1 MGLSDVSDLAWRVEE
16 ACINAWPSPRQVVQG
31 HWLIRFSGGATR
43 RTNSVNP
50 LRAERHDPTEI
61 VESAQA
67 LYRAQAQPAL
77 FRVPSIARGI
87 DGQLEQMNF
96 TYEGETCTLFADLS
110 GATPT
115 WDHGVDLTTKPTGE
129 WLKAK
134 ARLTPLQDNE
144 HWIYEA
150 MLGAIVAPG
159 AFAATRV
166 GLEIVSVAY
175 GVVHDGLLVV
185 ESVVTDPAHRQRG
198 LARRTV
204 GKLIDWACGQAA
216 SGAALQVV
224 ADNDAAILLYRSLG
238 FTRELY
244 RYHYRREPI
253 HRPIARGGEARV
265 QFTARNAG
273 QS

>member
-31 HWLIRFSGGATR
+31 HWLIRFSGGSTR

-50 LRAERHDPTEI
+50 LRAQSHDLTEI

-67 LYRAQAQPAL
+67 LYRAQAQPTL
-77 FRVPSIARGI
+77 FRVPSIVRGV
-87 DGQLEQMNF
+87 DGELEQMNF
-96 TYEGETCTLFADLS
+96 TFEGETCTLFADLS
-110 GATPT
+110 AASPT
-115 WDHGVDLTTKPTGE
+115 WDHGVELTTKPTGE

-134 ARLTPLQDNE
+134 ARLTPLQDYE

-150 MLGAIVAPG
+150 MLGAIVAPR
-159 AFAATRV
+159 AFASARV
-166 GLEIVSVAY
+166 DGQVACVAY

-185 ESVVTDPAHRQRG
+185 ESVVTDPAYRQRG

-224 ADNDAAILLYRSLG
+224 ADNEPAILLYRSLG
-238 FTRELY
+238 FSRELY

-253 HRPIARGGEARV
+253 HRPIARAGEPKV
-265 QFTARNAG
+265 QFTARR
-273 QS
+273 